1 MKRQQ
6 VKHLVTVQE
15 AAEMTSMSI
24 GWWRGALAGRK
35 PMPPVRIIR
44 IGRVVRLHYEDLVAW
59 IDGGTAA
66 PPATR
71 RRGRPTK
78 AEQMARKLDAARQ
91 SNEAE
96 EEL

>member
-35 PMPPVRIIR
+35 PMPPVRVIR
-44 IGRVVRLHYEDLVAW
+44 IGRVVRLHYGDLVAW
-59 IDGGTAA
+59 IDGGTAPA
-66 PPATR
+66 PTTR
-71 RRGRPTK
+71 RPGRPTK
-78 AEQMARKLDAARQ
+78 AEQIARKREAAWQ
-91 SNEAE
+91 SNIAGE
-96 EEL
+96 

>member
-1 MKRQQ
+1 MKKQEM
-6 VKHLVTVQE
+6 KHLVTVQE

-44 IGRVVRLHYEDLVAW
+44 IGRVVRLHYKDLVAW

-66 PPATR
+66 APATR
-71 RRGRPTK
+71 RPGRPTK
-78 AEQMARKLDAARQ
+78 AEQMGRKRHAAWQ

-96 EEL
+96 E